1 MRRTTLIL
9 LATLAFAA
17 TPAQAAFKI
26 CNKSALPARVA
37 LGRFDGTS
45 WSSEGWWTVTP
56 KDCTA
61 ILTGPL
67 QGRYYYLYASDGGAG
82 VWEGKTRF
90 CVSPDKRFTA
100 KGRGQCAKRGLDQRG
115 FFQVDTGNKPDWT
128 QNLSN

>member
-17 TPAQAAFKI
+17 SPAQAAFKI
-26 CNKSALPARVA
+26 CNKSALPTRVA

-45 WSSEGWWTVTP
+45 WSSEGWWTVRP
-56 KDCTA
+56 KECTA

-67 QGRYYYLYASDGGAG
+67 QGRYYYLYASDGAAG
-82 VWEGKTRF
+82 VWGGKPRF

-100 KGRGQCAKRGLDQRG
+100 KGRGQCARRGLDQRG

>member
-26 CNKSALPARVA
+26 CNKSNLPARVA

-45 WSSEGWWTVTP
+45 WSSEGWWTVIP
-56 KDCTA
+56 RECTA

-67 QGRYYYLYASDGGAG
+67 QGRYYYLYASDGAAG

-90 CVSPDKRFTA
+90 CVSPNKRFAA
-100 KGRGQCAKRGLDQRG
+100 KGRGQCAKRGFDSRG